1 MKICNNIILNM
12 QIEDG
17 TSITSK
23 VSLVSKY
30 GLAGTSGWRKDMET
44 SNVWTIINTELQ
56 KASN

>member
-1 MKICNNIILNM
+1 MW
-12 QIEDG
+12 IEDG